1 MTEVYREQTVDGL
14 FALYIEARETG
25 AKELSEDIWERLVA
39 INRRETVDKLYNLR
53 NELNGLMDNKKN
65 EMNNGLKLVDG

>member
-1 MTEVYREQTVDGL
+1 MTETIVYREQTVNGL
-14 FALYIEARETG
+14 FALYVEARETG

-65 EMNNGLKLVDG
+65 EV